1 MKTRV
6 ITGAILLAIFVPVFV
21 YGGLVFDV
29 VLGLLTVVATWEISR
44 MFQQETSKPSWITYL
59 EVALSG
65 GLFYLIKEF
74 YQNGLHIEGIFY
86 YITFM
91 LVIMSLILVFVENFN
106 SKEFGNFFI
115 AVLYPVL
122 GFTALHG
129 LRMFNNG
136 LLIIGFLFMITI
148 MTDVFAYIVG
158 VNFGKHRLAVKISPK
173 KSIEGSIGGS
183 FFAIV
188 FTLLYIFIAK
198 LELIGTIELSIFVS
212 IVLIFVISVIGQIG
226 DLIASKL
233 KRDCN
238 VKDYSQIFPGHG
250 GVMDRFD
257 SAIFA
262 AMVLM
267 LIIKLTELW
276 M

>member
-21 YGGLVFDV
+21 YGGLVFDI

-44 MFQQETSKPSWITYL
+44 MFQQETSKPNWITYL

-74 YQNGLHIEGIFY
+74 YQNGLHIEGI
-86 YITFM
+86 FM

-129 LRMFNNG
+129 LRMFDNG

-188 FTLLYIFIAK
+188 FTLLYLFIAK
-198 LELIGTIELSIFVS
+198 LEFIGTIELTIVVS

-267 LIIKLTELW
+267 LIIKLAELW